1 MKMTV
6 RRNAFRRALLLGADA
21 ERRYDERI
29 KGKPM
34 ILAGDVGGT
43 KARLALYQF
52 QDGSFARQH
61 TQTFNSAD
69 FSGVEEVVQTFLR
82 KHNARVS
89 KVCIGIPAPIV
100 EGKARPANLAWELD
114 EARLANML
122 GINAVRLVND
132 LVATTAAVPFL
143 SEEDLI
149 VLHRGELTGKE
160 KIYGV
165 LAPGTGLGEGFLI
178 RGPNQN
184 EVISSEGGHVDFA
197 PTNDTEIALLQYLQ
211 KQHQHVSYERVLSGP
226 GLIGIYNFLKD
237 TGREVQPAELTA
249 RMRTE
254 NQAAVISQAA
264 LAHEFEICVRAL
276 DIFVSVLGA
285 QAGNMVL
292 TVWATGGIY
301 IGGGMPPKILPKL
314 ADGSILTSY
323 LNKGRVTNFVQKTPL
338 YVIRDDHAALL
349 GAAYLASTL

>member
-1 MKMTV
+1 
-6 RRNAFRRALLLGADA
+6 
-21 ERRYDERI
+21 
-29 KGKPM
+29 M

-43 KARLALYQF
+43 KARLALYQLK
-52 QDGSFARQH
+52 DGSFARQH
-61 TQTFNSAD
+61 TETFNSAE
-69 FSGVEEVVQTFLR
+69 FPGVEEVVQTFLR

-100 EGKARPANLAWELD
+100 DGKARPANLAWELD

-122 GINAVRLVND
+122 DIKAVRLVND
-132 LVATTAAVPFL
+132 LVATTAAIPFL

-149 VLHRGELTGKE
+149 VLHRGELAGTE

-184 EVISSEGGHVDFA
+184 EVIGSEGGHVDFA
-197 PTNDTEIALLQYLQ
+197 PTNETEIALLQYLQ
-211 KQHQHVSYERVLSGP
+211 ARHEHVSYERVLSGP
-226 GLIGIYNFLKD
+226 GLINIYNFLKD
-237 TGREVQPAELTA
+237 SARAEEPPALAKRLHE
-249 RMRTE
+249 E

-264 LAHEFEICVRAL
+264 LNHEFEICVRAL
-276 DIFVSVLGA
+276 DIFISVLGA
-285 QAGNMVL
+285 QASNMVL

-301 IGGGMPPKILPKL
+301 LGGGMPPKILPKL
-314 ADGSILTSY
+314 LDGSVVAAY
-323 LNKGRVTNFVQKTPL
+323 LNKGRLTNFVKKTPL

>member
-1 MKMTV
+1 
-6 RRNAFRRALLLGADA
+6 
-21 ERRYDERI
+21 
-29 KGKPM
+29 M

-52 QDGSFARQH
+52 KDGSFARQQ
-61 TQTFNSAD
+61 TETFNSAE

-100 EGKARPANLAWELD
+100 DGKARPANLAWELD
-114 EARLANML
+114 EARLADML
-122 GINAVRLVND
+122 GSNAVRLVND

-143 SEEDLI
+143 REEDLI
-149 VLHRGELTGKE
+149 VLHRGELTGTE

-178 RGPNQN
+178 RGPNHN
-184 EVISSEGGHVDFA
+184 EVIASEGGHVDFA
-197 PTNDTEIALLQYLQ
+197 PTNETEIALLQYLQ
-211 KQHQHVSYERVLSGP
+211 AQHHHVSYERVLSGP
-226 GLIGIYNFLKD
+226 GLINIYNFLKD
-237 TGREVQPAELTA
+237 TARAIEPEALRA
-249 RMRTE
+249 RMQTD
-254 NQAAVISQAA
+254 NQAAVISNAA
-264 LAHEFEICVRAL
+264 LNHEFEICVRAL
-276 DIFVSVLGA
+276 DIFISVLGA
-285 QAGNMVL
+285 QASNMVL

-301 IGGGMPPKILPKL
+301 LGGGMPPKILPKL
-314 ADGSILTSY
+314 RDGSVVAAY
-323 LNKGRVTNFVQKTPL
+323 LNKGRLTGFVQKTPL